1 MSVTRSK
8 LRPAPDRNPLES
20 DEDMTSIAQ
29 ITADVAER
37 SLEASLLEKIMTR
50 TATVGVVGLGYVG
63 LPLAVEK
70 ARVGFTVIGYDRKGI
85 RVAQVNQGS
94 NYIRDVEDE
103 NLARMVASKKF
114 SATSDFA
121 SLGSCDVVVICVPTP
136 LTVNKD
142 PDTSHI
148 RMVCG
153 EIAESLRPGQLICLE
168 STSYP
173 GTTEELLLP
182 QFAATGLVVGRDYFL
197 AYSPERVDP
206 GNKRYTTRNTSKIVG
221 GVTLACS
228 RVATA
233 FYEQTITNV
242 LQVSSPRTAEMT
254 KVFENTFRAV
264 NIALVNE
271 MALLCDKMKIDIWEV
286 IDAAAT
292 KPFGMMRFD
301 PGPGVGGHCIPLD
314 PFYLAWKARQYDVRT
329 RFIELAGEINDL
341 MPYFVREKL
350 ARALNALGRPLKS
363 SKVLMIGMAYKRDVC
378 DWRESPAL
386 KMCHLLMQDGVVI
399 DYHDPLVPSLQDEHG
414 YALYSIPLTEQNLSE
429 ADCVL
434 IMTDHSQTDW
444 EHVVQHARLVLDTRN
459 ATRAV
464 RGERENVILL

>member
-1 MSVTRSK
+1 
-8 LRPAPDRNPLES
+8 
-20 DEDMTSIAQ
+20 
-29 ITADVAER
+29 
-37 SLEASLLEKIMTR
+37 
-50 TATVGVVGLGYVG
+50 
-63 LPLAVEK
+63 
-70 ARVGFTVIGYDRKGI
+70 
-85 RVAQVNQGS
+85 
-94 NYIRDVEDE
+94 
-103 NLARMVASKKF
+103 
-114 SATSDFA
+114 
-121 SLGSCDVVVICVPTP
+121 
-136 LTVNKD
+136 
-142 PDTSHI
+142 
-148 RMVCG
+148 
-153 EIAESLRPGQLICLE
+153 
-168 STSYP
+168 
-173 GTTEELLLP
+173 
-182 QFAATGLVVGRDYFL
+182 
-197 AYSPERVDP
+197 
-206 GNKRYTTRNTSKIVG
+206 
-221 GVTLACS
+221 
-228 RVATA
+228 
-233 FYEQTITNV
+233 
-242 LQVSSPRTAEMT
+242 
-254 KVFENTFRAV
+254 
-264 NIALVNE
+264 